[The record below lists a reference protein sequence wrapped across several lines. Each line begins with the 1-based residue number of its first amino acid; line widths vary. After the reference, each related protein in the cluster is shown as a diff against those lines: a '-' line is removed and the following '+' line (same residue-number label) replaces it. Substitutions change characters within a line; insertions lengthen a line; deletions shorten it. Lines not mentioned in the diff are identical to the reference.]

1 MDTLLSARALMG
13 LSLAFHTVFTPLG
26 IGLPLLIAITEGL
39 GLWRKDERYRELA
52 RAWAP
57 VVGLLFAVGAV
68 SGTVLSFELGLLWPR
83 FMEEAGGIIGMPF
96 SLEGFAFFTEAVFL
110 AVYLYGWDR
119 LSPFVH
125 WLASIPLAI
134 SAALS
139 AVFVIAANAWM
150 NAPDGFRVVDGQVVD
165 VNPWDAMA
173 NAAWPHQAIHGTL
186 ASYVVT
192 GFAVAAAYAWL
203 TWRRKPVLHPQ
214 LAMQLAMGMAA
225 VSIVLQLVAGDFA
238 ARRVAELQ
246 PAKFAAMEGQYR
258 TEAGAPLRIGG
269 IPVDGETRFAIE
281 IPKALSLL
289 TYRDPDAVV
298 TGLEEIP
305 PDARPNEL
313 LTHLSFQAMVG
324 SGFALLAIAAWYW
337 LAWWR
342 SRGRRFV
349 LGRGLRLALIASG
362 FLAFL
367 ALETGWFVTEFG
379 RQPWVVYG
387 HLRTAE
393 AVTSRE
399 GIGAIF
405 LLFTAIYV
413 VVSVALVVALLRWP
427 HGRRGEHPP
436 AIPGSVRE
444 AADVP

>member
-342 SRGRRFV
+342 SRGSRFV